1 VNIEAEMCPETL
13 AAQITHT
20 YNEGIKKYS
29 YSKQLTRKN
38 HPRMPWITPAI
49 LCSIAHKDALFKKKL
64 YNPSMFNTTQYKK
77 YRNLLNTIIR
87 GAKKQY
93 YQNEFAKHVG
103 DSKETWKTIQNLMNT
118 KQRKDDDPTCIKD
131 VNEHLIVED
140 NSIAETF
147 NDFFTEI
154 GNKLKANIPPTTFDP
169 LQLVNGVDEE
179 MILEPT
185 NLEEISNIIDNL
197 NNVGAGFDKI
207 SAKIFKLTYKSISR
221 HLLYLFNKC
230 LELGIF
236 PSVFKIAVVKP
247 IFKGGDRQ
255 STNNYRP
262 ISLLPVM
269 SKILERLIHRRLT
282 EYLNRNNIIHP
293 NQFGFQKNKATYMPI
308 LILQDL
314 VTKSFEESDHVLGL
328 FLDLQ
333 KAFDTVDIELL
344 LKKLHKYGIKSTAY
358 KMFQSYLTNRLQCVK
373 IRGKLST
380 CKNISIGVP
389 QGSILGPLL
398 FIIYINDLPNISNDM
413 TCLSYA
419 DDTAIILRNKSF
431 EQLQNTVDILMQK
444 IKDWFCANFLSINVS
459 KTFTQHYS
467 NRSPVSLLD
476 VRINGI
482 KVKESENVKYLGVYI
497 DSSLKFSKHIGHI
510 SALISRNIGIISRI
524 RFCLDKKTT
533 LLLYNSLVLPHLN
546 YCCLIWGINYQS
558 QLSKIV
564 TLQKRAVR
572 LIEHVYPPH
581 SSEPIF
587 KKYKIVK
594 LGDIAKTQ
602 MLLVMHKFI
611 TKQLP
616 SVFGTIYECHDAVSP
631 HRRLNRHLK
640 QPFTNRNYRLH
651 TTTCLGPKLWNE
663 IMPAHF
669 PTIQEIPMSKITIK
683 NILRKHFVDSYG
695 NQ

>member
-1 VNIEAEMCPETL
+1 MCIAVKHCTKFMPLLT
-13 AAQITHT
+13 ACITHWSIDLPVKE
-20 YNEGIKKYS
+20 NLKLA
-29 YSKQLTRKN
+29 SK
-38 HPRMPWITPAI
+38 
-49 LCSIAHKDALFKKKL
+49 C
-64 YNPSMFNTTQYKK
+64 
-77 YRNLLNTIIR
+77 
-87 GAKKQY
+87 
-93 YQNEFAKHVG
+93 
-103 DSKETWKTIQNLMNT
+103 
-118 KQRKDDDPTCIKD
+118 TCYI
-131 VNEHLIVED
+131 
-140 NSIAETF
+140 TF
-147 NDFFTEI
+147 N
-154 GNKLKANIPPTTFDP
+154 
-169 LQLVNGVDEE
+169 
-179 MILEPT
+179 
-185 NLEEISNIIDNL
+185 
-197 NNVGAGFDKI
+197 
-207 SAKIFKLTYKSISR
+207 
-221 HLLYLFNKC
+221 
-230 LELGIF
+230 
-236 PSVFKIAVVKP
+236 VFL
-247 IFKGGDRQ
+247 R
-255 STNNYRP
+255 
-262 ISLLPVM
+262 
-269 SKILERLIHRRLT
+269 
-282 EYLNRNNIIHP
+282 
-293 NQFGFQKNKATYMPI
+293 
-308 LILQDL
+308 
-314 VTKSFEESDHVLGL
+314 
-328 FLDLQ
+328 
-333 KAFDTVDIELL
+333 
-344 LKKLHKYGIKSTAY
+344 
-358 KMFQSYLTNRLQCVK
+358 
-373 IRGKLST
+373 
-380 CKNISIGVP
+380 
-389 QGSILGPLL
+389 
-398 FIIYINDLPNISNDM
+398 IYINSPPHINSP
-413 TCLSYA
+413 
-419 DDTAIILRNKSF
+419 RF
-431 EQLQNTVDILMQK
+431 TVLMQK

-695 NQ
+695 NQWTLIA